1 MGEGFVGEGSS
12 IQRPS
17 GDQWSQRQ
25 SFEGQPRQSG
35 VGAGEGG
42 EGGMEG
48 FLARRVP
55 VPPPQCPSDW
65 EAMLSFSQGV
75 GDVAM

>member
-55 VPPPQCPSDW
+55 VPPPPMSLRLGSY
-65 EAMLSFSQGV
+65 A
-75 GDVAM
+75 